1 MSDGTLRFAER
12 NSPPATPDPNTW
24 GIYAT
29 SDGVYSIDDLGASVV
44 LAATSDYNIAVATTD
59 ADGLLPKLSGSSDYF
74 MDGTGNWGLPSPDGW
89 LPAPGTWTASSDTI
103 TITTQAGSTDI
114 YDVGDKLRFK
124 QGGGFKFN
132 YAIAVTDTTL
142 TMTGSTDYGM
152 TTDTITDNYYS
163 KAVSPVGFP
172 QWFNWVPTLAG
183 LDPAKGT
190 LTAKFSINGR
200 VCHFT
205 FYFILTALA
214 GVGGGSSFTMPVTCV
229 STRLPFSVLL
239 EDATGSSYVGSAR
252 YVSNT
257 CTIWAVNSAG
267 TYLVVADLSTTVPF
281 TWTTSDKISI
291 EGFYEI

>member
-1 MSDGTLRFAER
+1 MSDGTLRFSER

-74 MDGTGNWGLPSPDGW
+74 MDGTGNWGVPSPNGW
-89 LPAPGTWTASSDTI
+89 IPAPGTWTASSDTI

-114 YDVGDKLRFK
+114 YEVGDKLRFK

-152 TTDTITDNYYS
+152 TTDIITDNYYS

-172 QWFNWVPTLAG
+172 QWFNWVPTL
-183 LDPAKGT
+183 T
-190 LTAKFSINGR
+190 
-200 VCHFT
+200 
-205 FYFILTALA
+205 
-214 GVGGGSSFTMPVTCV
+214 GG
-229 STRLPFSVLL
+229 
-239 EDATGSSYVGSAR
+239 
-252 YVSNT
+252 N
-257 CTIWAVNSAG
+257 
-267 TYLVVADLSTTVPF
+267 ADLSGYTTARFSIVGRTVKIYFNADNMTISGTAGQIIITLPVNASLSLVDIF
-281 TWTTSDKISI
+281 TANAYDDATNAWRAIRTDTGVGSTNFSI
-291 EGFYEI
+291 HKTLQYSSWLANETAVYINVSGSYEI